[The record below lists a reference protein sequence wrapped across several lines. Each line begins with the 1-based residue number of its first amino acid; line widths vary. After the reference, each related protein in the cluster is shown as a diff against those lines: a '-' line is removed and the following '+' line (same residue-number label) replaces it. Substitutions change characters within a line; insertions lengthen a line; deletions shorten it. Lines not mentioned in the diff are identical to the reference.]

1 MTAAPPPTRGRRPL
15 HRSLALAVALTI
27 AGGMAAITL
36 AGCSGSE
43 SENVSP
49 ASAPKAGN
57 AAGGAPAQGP
67 VGSTLSAERGAADS
81 AAGSAGSG
89 GQAVKPAAGTPSAVV
104 KARLIRTAQVTM
116 EVSGQLNVAV
126 AQVKLVAK
134 QFGGHVDSETT
145 GLADTAEQ
153 KSTGEKEEKDGT
165 VRLAQAGE
173 SLIVLRVPEPKL
185 DDAITAVTGTPG
197 GKVLSRTSSTQDVT
211 SDIADLTSRIASQR
225 ASLDRVRALMSRATS
240 LQDIVT
246 LEAELSRRQAD
257 LESLESRLATLS
269 DRADLST
276 LTVLLRTP
284 TAKPKPQEPETG
296 FLAGLKSGWRA
307 LQASTSVVL
316 TVLGAIL
323 PITVVAVLIGWP
335 AVRLARRRAQR
346 RAAARPAASWP
357 YGGVPG
363 QPVPGQPVP
372 GQPSSGPVSPTTPPQ
387 PVPAESGEGN

>member
-1 MTAAPPPTRGRRPL
+1 MT
-15 HRSLALAVALTI
+15 
-27 AGGMAAITL
+27 AITL
-36 AGCSGSE
+36 TGCSGSE
-43 SENVSP
+43 TETVSP
-49 ASAPKAGN
+49 APRAGT

-67 VGSTLSAERGAADS
+67 AGSTLSAERGAADS
-81 AAGSAGSG
+81 APGSPGSG
-89 GQAVKPAAGTPSAVV
+89 GQATEPAAGKPSAVV

-153 KSTGEKEEKDGT
+153 KSTGEKEDGDGT

-185 DDAITAVTGTPG
+185 DDAITAVTSASG
-197 GKVLSRTSSTQDVT
+197 GKVLSQTSSTQDVT
-211 SDIADLTSRIASQR
+211 SDITDLNSRIASQR
-225 ASLDRVRALMSRATS
+225 ASLNRIRALMARATS

-284 TAKPKPQEPETG
+284 TARAKPGKPETG
-296 FLAGLKSGWRA
+296 FLAGLESGWRA
-307 LQASTSVVL
+307 LQTSTSVVL
-316 TVLGAIL
+316 TLLGAIL

-335 AVRLARRRAQR
+335 AVLLARRRAQR
-346 RAAARPAASWP
+346 RAVTRPATGWP

-372 GQPSSGPVSPTTPPQ
+372 GQPAPGQPVPGQPSFGPVPPTMPPQ
-387 PVPAESGEGN
+387 PVPTESGDGS

>member
-1 MTAAPPPTRGRRPL
+1 
-15 HRSLALAVALTI
+15 
-27 AGGMAAITL
+27 MAAITL

-89 GQAVKPAAGTPSAVV
+89 GQAAKPDAGPPSAVV

-134 QFGGHVDSETT
+134 RFGGHVDSETT

-153 KSTGEKEEKDGT
+153 KSTDEKDGT

-185 DDAITAVTGTPG
+185 DDAITAVTGAPG
-197 GKVLSRTSSTQDVT
+197 GKVLSQTSSTQDVT

-225 ASLDRVRALMSRATS
+225 ASLNRVRALMARATS

-284 TAKPKPQEPETG
+284 TAKPKPEEPETG

-307 LQASTSVVL
+307 LQASTLVVL

-335 AVRLARRRAQR
+335 AVRLARRRARR
-346 RAAARPAASWP
+346 RAAARPAAGWP
-357 YGGVPG
+357 NGE
-363 QPVPGQPVP
+363 VPGQPVP
-372 GQPSSGPVSPTTPPQ
+372 GQPSSGPVSPTAPPQ
-387 PVPAESGEGN
+387 AVPAENREGK